1 MSSGLSLKKNRHLKN
16 GFTLIEVLISLVIL
30 SIITLITSS
39 FLQSSIASKEIV
51 FTKSSHTFQ
60 FNLLSDALREDVVNA
75 VNIPLLDSRGE
86 TQPETFRSR
95 LNANSLKFITKIRS
109 GKTFSNSLVQVEYQL
124 QDNKFIRKEF
134 YAPAPSDQDQFS
146 ETILFDKVSNMTLQ
160 FSDGNDWF
168 NVWPADPITQKKLP
182 VLIKLILER
191 ENKEL
196 YTLIIHSNLKNIYD

>member
-1 MSSGLSLKKNRHLKN
+1 MIQEERRSQKHFVAGLMLTP
-16 GFTLIEVLISLVIL
+16 F
-30 SIITLITSS
+30 
-39 FLQSSIASKEIV
+39 
-51 FTKSSHTFQ
+51 
-60 FNLLSDALREDVVNA
+60 
-75 VNIPLLDSRGE
+75 
-86 TQPETFRSR
+86 
-95 LNANSLKFITKIRS
+95 KFITKIRS
-109 GKTFSNSLVQVEYQL
+109 GKKFSNSLVQVEYQL

-191 ENKEL
+191 ENEEL